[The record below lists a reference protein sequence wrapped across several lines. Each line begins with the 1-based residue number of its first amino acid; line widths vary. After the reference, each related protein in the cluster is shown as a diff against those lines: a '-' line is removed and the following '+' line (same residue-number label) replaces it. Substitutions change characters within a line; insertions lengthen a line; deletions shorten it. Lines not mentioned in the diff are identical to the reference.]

1 MKNIS
6 ENQTFQRIANFVM
19 VDFFEMDFMKGIVIF
34 VKVDEMYNF
43 LKSAVYWSIDGE
55 GIRLSKFF
63 LESALVRVLS

>member
-1 MKNIS
+1 
-6 ENQTFQRIANFVM
+6 M